1 MKEDNKTH
9 TTNNYFYGNIGQ
21 HIDHIDVQ
29 YVTFDKDMNMHIGQ
43 VGTTAQPAS
52 SQVPADCTAGPH
64 TSSPHR
70 PSLPLQGELEGATNH
85 ISTTNA
91 ITTIGTL
98 LVNEANAAKTK
109 AAFISKMGEIVRRT
123 KLFEF
128 KPGTTNQEKAFFTNS
143 VLAAYGYQGDK
154 CKHIT
159 DDDFQRN
166 F

>member
-43 VGTTAQPAS
+43 VGTTASNLSPL
-52 SQVPADCTAGPH
+52 
-64 TSSPHR
+64 TSSEA
-70 PSLPLQGELEGATNH
+70 SYTNH
-85 ISTTNA
+85 ISTTTA
-91 ITTIGTL
+91 ITTIGSL

-109 AAFISKMGEIVRRT
+109 AAFISKMGEIIRRT

>member
-1 MKEDNKTH
+1 MKEENQTH

-43 VGTTAQPAS
+43 VGTTASNLSPLTSREAS
-52 SQVPADCTAGPH
+52 Y
-64 TSSPHR
+64 
-70 PSLPLQGELEGATNH
+70 TNH

-109 AAFISKMGEIVRRT
+109 AAFISKMAEIIRRT

-128 KPGTTNQEKAFFTNS
+128 KPGTTNQEKAFFTNA

>member
-29 YVTFDKDMNMHIGQ
+29 YVTFDKDMNMNIGQ
-43 VGTTAQPAS
+43 VGTTVSNLSPL
-52 SQVPADCTAGPH
+52 
-64 TSSPHR
+64 TSSEA
-70 PSLPLQGELEGATNH
+70 SYTNH
-85 ISTTNA
+85 ISTTTA
-91 ITTIGTL
+91 ITTIGSL

-109 AAFISKMGEIVRRT
+109 AAFISRMGEIVRRT

-128 KPGTTNQEKAFFTNS
+128 NPGTTNQEKAFFTNS

>member
-29 YVTFDKDMNMHIGQ
+29 YVTFDKDMNMNIGQ
-43 VGTTAQPAS
+43 VGTTASNLSPLTSREAS
-52 SQVPADCTAGPH
+52 Y
-64 TSSPHR
+64 
-70 PSLPLQGELEGATNH
+70 TNH
-85 ISTTNA
+85 ISTTTA
-91 ITTIGTL
+91 ITTIGSL

-109 AAFISKMGEIVRRT
+109 AAFISKMAEIIRRT

>member
-1 MKEDNKTH
+1 MKEENQTH

-43 VGTTAQPAS
+43 VGTTASNLSPL
-52 SQVPADCTAGPH
+52 
-64 TSSPHR
+64 TSSEA
-70 PSLPLQGELEGATNH
+70 SYTNH
-85 ISTTNA
+85 ISTTTA

-109 AAFISKMGEIVRRT
+109 AAFISKMAEIIRRT

>member
-1 MKEDNKTH
+1 MKEENQTH

-43 VGTTAQPAS
+43 VGTTVSNLSPL
-52 SQVPADCTAGPH
+52 
-64 TSSPHR
+64 TSSEA
-70 PSLPLQGELEGATNH
+70 SYTNH
-85 ISTTNA
+85 ISTTTA

>member
-43 VGTTAQPAS
+43 VGTTASNLSPL
-52 SQVPADCTAGPH
+52 
-64 TSSPHR
+64 TSSEA
-70 PSLPLQGELEGATNH
+70 SYTNH
-85 ISTTNA
+85 ISTTTA

>member
-29 YVTFDKDMNMHIGQ
+29 YVTFDKDMNMNIGQ
-43 VGTTAQPAS
+43 VGTTASNLSPL
-52 SQVPADCTAGPH
+52 
-64 TSSPHR
+64 TSSEA
-70 PSLPLQGELEGATNH
+70 SYTNH
-85 ISTTNA
+85 ISTTTA

-109 AAFISKMGEIVRRT
+109 AAFISKMAEIIRRT

>member
-29 YVTFDKDMNMHIGQ
+29 YVTFDKDMNMNIGQ
-43 VGTTAQPAS
+43 VGTTVSNLSPL
-52 SQVPADCTAGPH
+52 
-64 TSSPHR
+64 TSSEA
-70 PSLPLQGELEGATNH
+70 SYTNH
-85 ISTTNA
+85 ISTTTA

-109 AAFISKMGEIVRRT
+109 AAFISKMAEIIRRT

-159 DDDFQRN
+159 DDDFQRYY
-166 F
+166 

>member
-43 VGTTAQPAS
+43 VGTTVSNLSPL
-52 SQVPADCTAGPH
+52 
-64 TSSPHR
+64 TSSEA
-70 PSLPLQGELEGATNH
+70 SYTNH
-85 ISTTNA
+85 ISTTTA

>member
-1 MKEDNKTH
+1 MKEENQTH

-43 VGTTAQPAS
+43 VGTTASNLSPL
-52 SQVPADCTAGPH
+52 
-64 TSSPHR
+64 TSSEA
-70 PSLPLQGELEGATNH
+70 SYTNH
-85 ISTTNA
+85 ISTTTA

-159 DDDFQRN
+159 DDDFQRH

>member
-1 MKEDNKTH
+1 MKEENQTH

-29 YVTFDKDMNMHIGQ
+29 YVTFDKDMNMNIGQ
-43 VGTTAQPAS
+43 VGTTVSNLSPL
-52 SQVPADCTAGPH
+52 
-64 TSSPHR
+64 TSSEA
-70 PSLPLQGELEGATNH
+70 SYTNH
-85 ISTTNA
+85 ISTTTA

>member
-43 VGTTAQPAS
+43 VGTSAS
-52 SQVPADCTAGPH
+52 NLSPLN
-64 TSSPHR
+64 SSEA
-70 PSLPLQGELEGATNH
+70 SYTNH
-85 ISTTNA
+85 ISTTTA

-109 AAFISKMGEIVRRT
+109 AAFISKMAEIIRRT

-128 KPGTTNQEKAFFTNS
+128 KPGTTNQEKAFFTNA

>member
-29 YVTFDKDMNMHIGQ
+29 YVTFDKDMNMNIGQ
-43 VGTTAQPAS
+43 VGTTASNLSPL
-52 SQVPADCTAGPH
+52 
-64 TSSPHR
+64 TSSEA
-70 PSLPLQGELEGATNH
+70 SYTNH
-85 ISTTNA
+85 ISTTTA

-98 LVNEANAAKTK
+98 LVNEANTAKTK
-109 AAFISKMGEIVRRT
+109 AAFISKMAEIIRRT

-128 KPGTTNQEKAFFTNS
+128 KPGTTNQEKAFFTNA

>member
-1 MKEDNKTH
+1 MKEENQTH

-43 VGTTAQPAS
+43 VGTTASNLSPL
-52 SQVPADCTAGPH
+52 
-64 TSSPHR
+64 TSSEA
-70 PSLPLQGELEGATNH
+70 SYTNH
-85 ISTTNA
+85 ISTTTA

-109 AAFISKMGEIVRRT
+109 AAFISKMAEIIRRT

-128 KPGTTNQEKAFFTNS
+128 KPGTTNQEKAFFTNA
-143 VLAAYGYQGDK
+143 VLTAYGYQGDK

>member
-43 VGTTAQPAS
+43 VGTTASNLSPL
-52 SQVPADCTAGPH
+52 
-64 TSSPHR
+64 TSSEA
-70 PSLPLQGELEGATNH
+70 SYTNH
-85 ISTTNA
+85 ISTTTA
-91 ITTIGTL
+91 ITTIGSL

-109 AAFISKMGEIVRRT
+109 AAFISKMAEIIRRT

-128 KPGTTNQEKAFFTNS
+128 NPGTTNQEKAFFTNS

>member
-29 YVTFDKDMNMHIGQ
+29 YVTFDKDMNMNIGQ
-43 VGTTAQPAS
+43 VGSTASNLSPL
-52 SQVPADCTAGPH
+52 
-64 TSSPHR
+64 TSSEA
-70 PSLPLQGELEGATNH
+70 SYTNH
-85 ISTTNA
+85 ISTTTA
-91 ITTIGTL
+91 ITTIGSL

>member
-29 YVTFDKDMNMHIGQ
+29 YVTFDKDMNMNIGQ
-43 VGTTAQPAS
+43 VGSTASNLSPL
-52 SQVPADCTAGPH
+52 
-64 TSSPHR
+64 TSSEA
-70 PSLPLQGELEGATNH
+70 SYTNH
-85 ISTTNA
+85 ISTTTA
-91 ITTIGTL
+91 ITTIGSL

-109 AAFISKMGEIVRRT
+109 AAFISKMGEIIRRT

-128 KPGTTNQEKAFFTNS
+128 NPGTTNQEKAFFTNS

>member
-1 MKEDNKTH
+1 MKEENQTH

-29 YVTFDKDMNMHIGQ
+29 YVTFDKDMNMNIGQ
-43 VGTTAQPAS
+43 VGTTVSNLSPL
-52 SQVPADCTAGPH
+52 
-64 TSSPHR
+64 TSSEA
-70 PSLPLQGELEGATNH
+70 SYTNH
-85 ISTTNA
+85 ISTTTA

-109 AAFISKMGEIVRRT
+109 AAFISKMAEIIRRT

>member
-43 VGTTAQPAS
+43 VGTTASNLSPLISSEAS
-52 SQVPADCTAGPH
+52 Y
-64 TSSPHR
+64 
-70 PSLPLQGELEGATNH
+70 TNH

-109 AAFISKMGEIVRRT
+109 AAFISKMAEIIRRT

>member
-29 YVTFDKDMNMHIGQ
+29 YVTFDKDMNMNIGQ
-43 VGTTAQPAS
+43 VGTTASNLSPL
-52 SQVPADCTAGPH
+52 
-64 TSSPHR
+64 TSSEA
-70 PSLPLQGELEGATNH
+70 SYTNH
-85 ISTTNA
+85 ISTTTA
-91 ITTIGTL
+91 ITTIGSL

>member
-1 MKEDNKTH
+1 MKEENQTH

-43 VGTTAQPAS
+43 VGTTASNLSPL
-52 SQVPADCTAGPH
+52 
-64 TSSPHR
+64 TSSEA
-70 PSLPLQGELEGATNH
+70 SYTNH

-109 AAFISKMGEIVRRT
+109 AAFISKMAEIIRRT

>member
-1 MKEDNKTH
+1 MKEENQTH

-43 VGTTAQPAS
+43 VGTTASNLSPL
-52 SQVPADCTAGPH
+52 
-64 TSSPHR
+64 TSSEA
-70 PSLPLQGELEGATNH
+70 SYTNH
-85 ISTTNA
+85 ISTTTA

>member
-29 YVTFDKDMNMHIGQ
+29 YVTFDKDMNIGQ
-43 VGTTAQPAS
+43 VNQLAEGTQPREATQPAEGAQPCNAI
-52 SQVPADCTAGPH
+52 H
-64 TSSPHR
+64 
-70 PSLPLQGELEGATNH
+70 H

-98 LVNEANAAKTK
+98 LVNEAKAAKTK
-109 AAFISKMGEIVRRT
+109 AAFISKMAEIIRRT

-128 KPGTTNQEKAFFTNS
+128 KPGTTNQEKAFFTNA

>member
-29 YVTFDKDMNMHIGQ
+29 YVTFDKDMNMNIGQ
-43 VGTTAQPAS
+43 VGTTASNLSPL
-52 SQVPADCTAGPH
+52 
-64 TSSPHR
+64 TSSEA
-70 PSLPLQGELEGATNH
+70 SYTNH
-85 ISTTNA
+85 ISTTTA

-109 AAFISKMGEIVRRT
+109 AAFISKMAEIIRRT

-128 KPGTTNQEKAFFTNS
+128 NPGTTNQEKAFFTNS

>member
-29 YVTFDKDMNMHIGQ
+29 YVTFDKDMNMNIGQ
-43 VGTTAQPAS
+43 VGTTASNLSPL
-52 SQVPADCTAGPH
+52 
-64 TSSPHR
+64 TSSEA
-70 PSLPLQGELEGATNH
+70 SYTNH
-85 ISTTNA
+85 ISTTTA
-91 ITTIGTL
+91 ITTIGSL

-109 AAFISKMGEIVRRT
+109 AAFISKMAEIIRRT

-128 KPGTTNQEKAFFTNS
+128 NPGTTNQEKAFFTNS

>member
-1 MKEDNKTH
+1 MKEENQTH

-43 VGTTAQPAS
+43 VGTTASNLSPL
-52 SQVPADCTAGPH
+52 
-64 TSSPHR
+64 TSSEA
-70 PSLPLQGELEGATNH
+70 SYTNH
-85 ISTTNA
+85 ISTTTA

-128 KPGTTNQEKAFFTNS
+128 KPGTTNQEKAFFTNA
-143 VLAAYGYQGDK
+143 VLTAYGYQGDK

>member
-1 MKEDNKTH
+1 MKEENQTH

-43 VGTTAQPAS
+43 VGTTASNLSPL
-52 SQVPADCTAGPH
+52 
-64 TSSPHR
+64 TSSEA
-70 PSLPLQGELEGATNH
+70 SYTNH
-85 ISTTNA
+85 ISTTTA

-109 AAFISKMGEIVRRT
+109 AAFISKMAEIIRRT

-128 KPGTTNQEKAFFTNS
+128 KPGTTNQEKAFFTNA

>member
-43 VGTTAQPAS
+43 VGTTVSNLSPL
-52 SQVPADCTAGPH
+52 
-64 TSSPHR
+64 TSSEA
-70 PSLPLQGELEGATNH
+70 SYTNH
-85 ISTTNA
+85 ISTSTA
-91 ITTIGTL
+91 ITTIGSL

>member
-29 YVTFDKDMNMHIGQ
+29 YVTFDKDMNMNIGQ
-43 VGTTAQPAS
+43 VGTTVSNLSPL
-52 SQVPADCTAGPH
+52 
-64 TSSPHR
+64 TSSEA
-70 PSLPLQGELEGATNH
+70 SYTNH
-85 ISTTNA
+85 ISTTTA
-91 ITTIGTL
+91 ITTIGSL

-128 KPGTTNQEKAFFTNS
+128 KPGTTNQEKAFFTNA

>member
-43 VGTTAQPAS
+43 VGTTVSNLSPL
-52 SQVPADCTAGPH
+52 
-64 TSSPHR
+64 TSSEA
-70 PSLPLQGELEGATNH
+70 SYTNH
-85 ISTTNA
+85 ISTTTA
-91 ITTIGTL
+91 ITTIGSL

-128 KPGTTNQEKAFFTNS
+128 KPGTTNQEKAFFTNA

>member
-43 VGTTAQPAS
+43 VGTTVSNLSPL
-52 SQVPADCTAGPH
+52 
-64 TSSPHR
+64 TSSEA
-70 PSLPLQGELEGATNH
+70 SYTNH
-85 ISTTNA
+85 ISTTTA

-109 AAFISKMGEIVRRT
+109 AAFISKMAEIIRRT

-128 KPGTTNQEKAFFTNS
+128 KPGTTNQEKAFFTNA

>member
-1 MKEDNKTH
+1 MKEENQTH

-43 VGTTAQPAS
+43 VGTTASNLSPL
-52 SQVPADCTAGPH
+52 
-64 TSSPHR
+64 TSSEA
-70 PSLPLQGELEGATNH
+70 SYTNH
-85 ISTTNA
+85 ISTTTA

-109 AAFISKMGEIVRRT
+109 AAFISKMAEIIRRT

-159 DDDFQRN
+159 DDDFQRH

>member
-29 YVTFDKDMNMHIGQ
+29 YVTFDKDMNMNIGQ
-43 VGTTAQPAS
+43 VGTTASNLSPL
-52 SQVPADCTAGPH
+52 
-64 TSSPHR
+64 TSSEA
-70 PSLPLQGELEGATNH
+70 SYTNH
-85 ISTTNA
+85 ISTTTA
-91 ITTIGTL
+91 ITTIGSL

-109 AAFISKMGEIVRRT
+109 AAFISKMAEIIRRT

-128 KPGTTNQEKAFFTNS
+128 NPGTTNQEKAFFTNA

>member
-29 YVTFDKDMNMHIGQ
+29 YVTFDKDMNMNIGQ
-43 VGTTAQPAS
+43 VGTTASNLSPL
-52 SQVPADCTAGPH
+52 
-64 TSSPHR
+64 TSSEA
-70 PSLPLQGELEGATNH
+70 SYTNH
-85 ISTTNA
+85 ISTTTA

-109 AAFISKMGEIVRRT
+109 AAFISRMGEIVRRT

>member
-43 VGTTAQPAS
+43 VGTTASNLSPL
-52 SQVPADCTAGPH
+52 
-64 TSSPHR
+64 TSSEA
-70 PSLPLQGELEGATNH
+70 SYTNH
-85 ISTTNA
+85 ISTTTA
-91 ITTIGTL
+91 ITTIGSL

-109 AAFISKMGEIVRRT
+109 AAFISKMAEIIRRT

>member
-1 MKEDNKTH
+1 MKEENQTH

-43 VGTTAQPAS
+43 VGTTASNLSPL
-52 SQVPADCTAGPH
+52 
-64 TSSPHR
+64 TS
-70 PSLPLQGELEGATNH
+70 GEVSYTNH

-128 KPGTTNQEKAFFTNS
+128 KPGTTNQEKAFFTNA

>member
-29 YVTFDKDMNMHIGQ
+29 YVTFDKDMNMNIGQ
-43 VGTTAQPAS
+43 VGTTASNLSPL
-52 SQVPADCTAGPH
+52 
-64 TSSPHR
+64 TSSEA
-70 PSLPLQGELEGATNH
+70 SYTNH
-85 ISTTNA
+85 ISTTTA
-91 ITTIGTL
+91 ITTIGSL

-128 KPGTTNQEKAFFTNS
+128 NPGTTNQEKAFFTNS

>member
-1 MKEDNKTH
+1 MKEENQTH

-29 YVTFDKDMNMHIGQ
+29 YVTFDKDMNMNIGQ
-43 VGTTAQPAS
+43 VGTTVSNLSPL
-52 SQVPADCTAGPH
+52 
-64 TSSPHR
+64 TSSEA
-70 PSLPLQGELEGATNH
+70 SYTNH
-85 ISTTNA
+85 ISTTTA

-128 KPGTTNQEKAFFTNS
+128 KPGTTNQEKAFFTNA
-143 VLAAYGYQGDK
+143 VLTAYGYQGDK